1 MNPRF
6 SPSSAFSGTRA
17 LGQAFV
23 SRALWLLALALAL
36 TVVGVALGATLA
48 LPLIAS
54 GWILL
59 LFVVELA
66 IIWTAPSWSRS
77 SPANIILFC
86 VFPLLSGLTLAPVI
100 ISVLIGYGNGASI
113 LLNALISTALLTA
126 SAAVFATMSKDLG
139 SSIGRFLFQSLIGLI
154 IFGILQLF
162 IPALRGTGFEMIVS
176 GVGIVTFSLFLSYD
190 IQRLLRRG
198 DMDSPFLLA
207 ISLYLDIYNLFLY
220 VLRFILA
227 TSGRRR

>member
-6 SPSSAFSGTRA
+6 SPSSAFSGSRA
-17 LGQAFV
+17 LSTGGIAQ
-23 SRALWLLALALAL
+23 ALWLLALALAL

-59 LFVVELA
+59 LFVAELA
-66 IIWTAPSWSRS
+66 IIWTAPAWSRS
-77 SPANIILFC
+77 APLNIVLFAL
-86 VFPLLSGLTLAPVI
+86 FPILSGLTLTPVI
-100 ISVLIGYGNGASI
+100 MSVLVGYGNGASI
-113 LLNALISTALLTA
+113 LANALISTALLTA
-126 SAAVFATMSKDLG
+126 SAAVFATMTRDLG
-139 SSIGRFLFQSLIGLI
+139 SSVGRFLMQSLIGLI
-154 IFGILQLF
+154 VFGILQLF
-162 IPALRGTGFEMIVS
+162 IPALRGTAFEMIAS

-198 DMDSPFLLA
+198 DMTSPFLLA
-207 ISLYLDIYNLFLY
+207 IGLYLDIYNLFLY